1 MRYTFIIA
9 LLAVISAFGCT
20 TEKKNKDRREASDM
34 FNRICKLTKE
44 YTEKLSNAPDS
55 SSWASLC
62 SEFEDKLDKVNFS
75 YSPDTDLLLTEG
87 QNDTIHSLMLEYI
100 QARNERINEILHPV
114 AELDTLSAD
123 SVMDQAKVEEIN
135 QASASHSHGN

>member
-1 MRYTFIIA
+1 MRNTFIIA
-9 LLAVISAFGCT
+9 FLTMICAFGCT

-44 YTEKLSNAPDS
+44 YTEKLTNAQDS
-55 SSWASLC
+55 SAWASLC
-62 SEFEDKLDKVNFS
+62 TEFEDKLDKVSFS

-100 QARNERINEILHPV
+100 KTRNERIHEILHPI
-114 AELDTLSAD
+114 AELDSLSVD
-123 SVMDQAKVEEIN
+123 SALEPLTAAEIN
-135 QASASHSHGN
+135 QSSASHNHGN